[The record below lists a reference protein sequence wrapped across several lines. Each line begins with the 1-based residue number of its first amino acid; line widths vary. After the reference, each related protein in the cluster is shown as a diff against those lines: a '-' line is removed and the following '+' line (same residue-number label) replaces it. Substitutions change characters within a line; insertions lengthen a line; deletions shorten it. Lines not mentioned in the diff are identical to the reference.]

1 MPLQSPSGNLGDK
14 RDREGSKFFKR
25 EIKKSGTGSP
35 SNPLQMSKPRLAQD
49 DPVIGSLS
57 GPSTVGGIVGGLKD
71 QDNYHGVKAGRG

>member
-1 MPLQSPSGNLGDK
+1 MPLQSPSGNLADK
-14 RDREGSKFFKR
+14 RDRDASKFFKR
-25 EIKKSGTGSP
+25 EIKKSGSTP

-71 QDNYHGVKAGRG
+71 KSDYHGIKAGK